1 MKEVVFLQLPPPKFS
16 LREVPTNIPLAAGFL
31 VSALKISQPPAIQP
45 RILPP
50 DIMDL
55 LADQGVIEAVVER
68 NPSVVALT
76 LYVWNVMR
84 SLYVAS
90 EIRKRLPSV
99 SILVGGP
106 EVTLDNEWLHGHPAV
121 DAGVLG
127 EGESRISRA
136 LELLVNGLPPADLP
150 GTFWKSAHG
159 GIHVEASQAPPFDLA
174 SIPYPYLDGSIRPSR
189 DGTLFLETVRGCP
202 FRCRYCYYHKAFQ
215 EVRAHPWESVQKVLD
230 FAYESGSGVREIYL
244 MDPTFNSRP
253 RFRDLLRSIIRR
265 RSGDVPVLHAELR
278 ADLLSRQDV
287 ALLREAGLASAEVGL
302 QTTNGEALQ
311 VAGREG
317 DPANT
322 ARGIVLLKESGI
334 EVTTGIIIGLP
345 QDTPEGF
352 SATVDWLKRTGA
364 YYVVHPFVLSVLPG
378 TDFRHSASQLGL
390 RYESRPPYHV
400 VETPTFPASE
410 IRTALLTCEDAFDM
424 ELDHIPVPSL
434 VDRGVGVASEFD
446 HTSCVTKWIVD
457 PLRDEWKQ
465 ALPRIMRLASDPFT
479 FWLRGS
485 GGAQAEKAALGM
497 LGSFAQANPHT
508 VTIVIVELD
517 RLPSS
522 GFFQQIVD
530 VMGQPAIYANSSLR
544 PLLEEGEVV
553 TPILVLVVPDP
564 GRSRAR
570 NRLKEYFSPSP
581 VVVWDVGLPDAERLS
596 AAEPPLLISLPHK
609 MHPAELEWLLQLLE
623 ELHGEQPDEILFRD
637 ADLQWAWMSLMGI
650 YDAAAPLESIV
661 RAV

>member
-16 LREVPTNIPLAAGFL
+16 QREAPTNIPLAAGFL
-31 VSALKISQPPAIQP
+31 VSALKVSHPPTVAP

-50 DIMDL
+50 EVMDL
-55 LADQGVIEAVVER
+55 LADQGVIEAVVESH
-68 NPSVVALT
+68 PSVVALT

-90 EIRKRLPSV
+90 EIKKRLPRV

-106 EVTLDNEWLHGHPAV
+106 EMTLDNEWLHGHPAL

-136 LELLVNGLPPADLP
+136 LELIIEGLPSAGLP
-150 GTFWKSAHG
+150 GAFWKGPSG
-159 GIHVEASQAPPFDLA
+159 GIHVETAQAPPFDLA
-174 SIPYPYLDGSIRPSR
+174 SIPYPYLNGSIGPSR

-215 EVRAHPWESVQKVLD
+215 KVRPHPWESVQKVLD
-230 FAYESGSGVREIYL
+230 FAYKSGSGVREIYL
-244 MDPTFNSRP
+244 MDPTFNARP

-265 RSGDVPVLHAELR
+265 RTSDAPVLHAELR

-287 ALLREAGLASAEVGL
+287 ALLRDAGLASAEVGL
-302 QTTNGEALQ
+302 QTTNTEALQ
-311 VAGREG
+311 MAGRGG
-317 DPANT
+317 DLENT
-322 ARGIVLLKESGI
+322 ARGIVFLKESGI

-345 QDTPEGF
+345 RDTPKGF

-364 YYVVHPFVLSVLPG
+364 YSVVHPFVLSVLPG
-378 TDFRHSASQLGL
+378 TDFKQRASELGL
-390 RYESRPPYHV
+390 RYESRPPYYV
-400 VETPTFPASE
+400 LETPTFPASE

-434 VDRGVGVASEFD
+434 VDQGAGLASDFE
-446 HTSCVTKWIVD
+446 HASCVTKWIVD

-465 ALPRIMRLASDPFT
+465 TLPRITRLASDPFT

-485 GGAQAEKAALGM
+485 GGARAERAALGM

-508 VTIVIVELD
+508 VTAVIVELD
-517 RLPSS
+517 RLPSF
-522 GFFQQIVD
+522 GFFQQILD
-530 VMGQPAIYANSSLR
+530 VMGQPALYANSSFR
-544 PLLEEGEVV
+544 PLVEEGEVV

-570 NRLKEYFSPSP
+570 NRLKEYYSPSP

-596 AAEPPLLISLPHK
+596 EAETPLLISPPHK
-609 MHPAELEWLLQLLE
+609 IHPADLEWLLQLLRA
-623 ELHGEQPDEILFRD
+623 LHGEQPDEILFRD
-637 ADLQWAWMSLMGI
+637 ADLERAWMSLTGI
-650 YDAAAPLESIV
+650 YDVAAPLESTV
-661 RAV
+661 RTM